1 MEGGEGGGGD
11 GGYRGEGRRGGG
23 VKYYTNHRHHKKIR
37 FLPPLPS
44 FALLYISMPIVLR
57 SRNSNAADAL
67 HV

>member
-1 MEGGEGGGGD
+1 MED
-11 GGYRGEGRRGGG
+11 TEGRRGGG
-23 VKYYTNHRHHKKIR
+23 GGEVLHQPLPPQKIR

>member
-1 MEGGEGGGGD
+1 MED
-11 GGYRGEGRRGGG
+11 TEGRRGGG
-23 VKYYTNHRHHKKIR
+23 EGGEVLHQPPPPQKIR

-67 HV
+67 HVEF